1 MKFPKFMIMNA
12 TDDLLGGGGGAP
24 PAAPANPATPP
35 AAPAAPAAKPTD
47 PNDTTWKD
55 GLPDDLKND
64 PTIKNLKD
72 VPAALRMLLNA
83 QKLIGKDKLVIPEP
97 SATDEQWGE
106 VMKKLGLP
114 ETVDKYDF
122 KAPEGATPE
131 FLKEFKEFAHKNA
144 ILPRQAEKFMGWFKE
159 RTEKALQ
166 EAETQ
171 DQHAFNS
178 AVDGL
183 KREWGTA
190 YDRKI
195 AEASGMFKTFTT
207 EEERKELRE
216 LGFSNHPTVIK
227 LMAKT
232 AEALVQASSSSQ
244 AETVRWVLP
253 QRKLTRRSQK
263 STRSTRTTL
272 TSIRTMLVTRLRERI
287 WLSGTRQSWQERK
300 DKIIS

>member
-232 AEALVQASSSSQ
+232 AEAFGPGKFIQPGGNGQMGITPEEADKKITEVYSKYPNHPYFDKNNAGHAAARADMAQWNQA
-244 AETVRWVLP
+244 
-253 QRKLTRRSQK
+253 KLAGKKR
-263 STRSTRTTL
+263 
-272 TSIRTMLVTRLRERI
+272 
-287 WLSGTRQSWQERK
+287 
-300 DKIIS
+300 